1 MVEALTIIMDG
12 GQHRNRFLGDIHA
25 GENCCCFADTGQTL
39 MKDLRR
45 QVAEL
50 EVDVILIGSDTAS
63 FTDLD
68 SH

>member
-1 MVEALTIIMDG
+1 MEVRTVIMDG
-12 GQHRNRFLGDIHA
+12 WQHRNRFLGDIHA

-39 MKDLRR
+39 VKDLRR

-50 EVDVILIGSDTAS
+50 EVDVILIWSDTAS
-63 FTDLD
+63 FTDFD